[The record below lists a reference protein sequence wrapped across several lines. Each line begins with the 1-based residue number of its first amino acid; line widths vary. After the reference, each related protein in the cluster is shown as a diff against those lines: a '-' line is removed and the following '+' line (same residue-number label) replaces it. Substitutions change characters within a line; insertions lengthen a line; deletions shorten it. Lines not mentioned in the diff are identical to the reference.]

1 MTAITTHPKDLPMT
15 THTASRPAIGP
26 TRFRQVLAV
35 EFRKA
40 ASTTASFALLAAIAG
55 GIALVAVISTF
66 AFTFFEDQGMPWFIR
81 VAILMAAPGFLVPPA
96 VILLSTAEWSTRSAM
111 TTFTLVP
118 RRSIVLAAKALVA
131 AVIAISAWL
140 LALGFGILSYVIGA
154 VVHGVRVEVDM
165 PWRLAAGDL
174 GAFLL
179 LAASALALG
188 LLIQNAPAAIVV
200 VLAVPNLISGLGMF
214 AQWLDT
220 LVLWTNLPNALYGSL
235 QSAEPTEPVDWA
247 RLASAATIWIIVP
260 GVLGWIRTLRREA
273 S

>member
-1 MTAITTHPKDLPMT
+1 MTATPIPKDLPMT
-15 THTASRPAIGP
+15 THTAPHPTIRP

-40 ASTTASFALLAAIAG
+40 ASTTASVALLAAIAG
-55 GIALVAVISTF
+55 GIVLAAVISIF
-66 AFTFFEDQGMPWFIR
+66 AFNFFEEQGMPWFAR
-81 VAILMAAPGFLVPPA
+81 VTILMTAPGFLVPPA

-131 AVIAISAWL
+131 AAIAIGAWL
-140 LALGFGILSYVIGA
+140 LALGLGFLSYVIGA
-154 VVHGVRVEVDM
+154 AVQGVDVEMDM

-174 GAFLL
+174 GAFFLMI
-179 LAASALALG
+179 ASALALA

-214 AQWLDT
+214 AEWLET

-235 QSAEPTEPVDWA
+235 QSADPTQPVDWA
-247 RLASAATIWIIVP
+247 RLATAATIWVIIP